1 MDLRNEENTSKL
13 TSRFSNLSI
22 WVNGNAITQDVE
34 YSRKSKGLDWERGA
48 GGPSDHVHFESDFPL
63 WHACGD
69 AAGH

>member
-1 MDLRNEENTSKL
+1 MRNEENTSKL

-48 GGPSDHVHFESDFPL
+48 GGPSDRSVPPHNLKMLSIQN
-63 WHACGD
+63 A
-69 AAGH
+69 